1 MRIVAGSRRG
11 LTLEAPE
18 GHTTRPTTD
27 RARESLFNI
36 LAGPKYLGRLRDRSV
51 ADFFAGSG
59 AVGLE
64 AISRGAAQCHFLE
77 TDPGALQVLRRNIT
91 RMKDAATACHVLTQ
105 DATRPPR
112 ARDAC
117 GLLFLDPPYDVDA
130 AATALTAAISAGWM
144 ADDGLAV
151 VQVHPKRDFSV
162 PDGLE
167 QVDDRKYGATRFL
180 FLERQG

>member
-18 GHTTRPTTD
+18 GQTTRPTTD

-36 LAGPKYLGRLRDRSV
+36 LAGPKYLDRLRDRAA

-64 AISRGAAQCHFLE
+64 AISRGVAQCHFLE
-77 TDPGALQVLRRNIT
+77 TDPAALQVLHRNIA
-91 RMKDAATACHVLTQ
+91 RMKDDASACHVLARN
-105 DATRPPR
+105 ATKPPK
-112 ARDAC
+112 AKEAC
-117 GLLFLDPPYDVDA
+117 GLLFFDPPYDVDVA
-130 AATALTAAISAGWM
+130 IDALVSSIAAGWM
-144 ADDGLAV
+144 AEDGLAV
-151 VQVHPKRDFSV
+151 IQLHPKRSFDI
-162 PDGLE
+162 PDGLT

-180 FLERQG
+180 FLERVT